1 MKEPT
6 TDELQKAT
14 QLLDFAQRALAA
26 DLHEIAAREAYL
38 AAFHAALAYL
48 FARRK
53 VHPKTHAGVHSL
65 FAETVSKDPDLGPEM
80 GRFLS
85 RSYDWK
91 QQHDYG
97 LSGSISAT
105 DAAAVV
111 AAAAEFIA
119 RIERALDR
127 PGDT

>member
-6 TDELQKAT
+6 ADELQKAS
-14 QLLDFAQRALAA
+14 QMLDYGQRALAA

-38 AAFHAALAYL
+38 AAFHAAVAYL
-48 FARRK
+48 FERRN

-65 FAETVSKDPDLGPEM
+65 FAETAAKDPDLGPEM

-91 QQHDYG
+91 QQHDYR
-97 LSGSISAT
+97 LSGSISVAE
-105 DAAAVV
+105 AAVV
-111 AAAAEFIA
+111 TAAADFVN
-119 RIERALDR
+119 RIESALTR
-127 PGDT
+127 PRGD